1 MPSPPPLLVLDTNT
15 VMALWLFED
24 VTLRP
29 LADAI
34 AQRHCRL
41 ATRADA
47 LAELRCVLGYSHFGL
62 TPEQGTAL
70 VERYATS
77 CSVIAQAT
85 GDERTPD
92 ARNDARTAPAQYRM
106 SGGGV
111 MEHSEPQADLGAV
124 PSAATG
130 ASALPPCR
138 DPDDQKFLEI
148 ALATGASQL
157 LTRDKLLLKLA
168 RHRLV
173 KPHFRILTP
182 EAWCREYAPTA
193 SQDPQR

>member
-1 MPSPPPLLVLDTNT
+1 MPAPPPLLVLDTNT
-15 VMALWLFED
+15 VMALWLFKD
-24 VTLRP
+24 ATLRP

-62 TPEQGTAL
+62 TPEQRAAL
-70 VERYATS
+70 AEHYAAS
-77 CSVIAQAT
+77 CSVIAQ
-85 GDERTPD
+85 GRDKQVPD
-92 ARNDARTAPAQYRM
+92 ARNDAGKTLAQHGM
-106 SGGGV
+106 SGEELMQLSG
-111 MEHSEPQADLGAV
+111 PQADLGAA

-130 ASALPPCR
+130 ADALPPCR
-138 DPDDQKFLEI
+138 DPDDQKFLQI
-148 ALATGASQL
+148 ALATGACQL

-182 EAWCREYAPTA
+182 EAWCREYSPAATE
-193 SQDPQR
+193 DPQR